1 MDPRWRSRPLPI
13 VAQSGNFCFRTCRVS
28 PWQGEDPAAC
38 EEPQPCQPGFLEMK
52 PRAHIKKCTEG
63 QLEGLL
69 PTSHPESPLPSTT
82 PERDDCKALVVVAE
96 AEPLNTLNT
105 AGPVAQCEEARITSL
120 TTTHHPE
127 TFSQSGIDVLVVVA
141 EAGPSHRLDTNSTE
155 PESEP
160 VPVAQAEED
169 LESSVEVVVES
180 IETAPKNKR
189 RRLQRCLRLW
199 RSTASTFLSCFPC
212 RVKRSNKNREDK

>member
-13 VAQSGNFCFRTCRVS
+13 VAQSGNFCFRTRPVS
-28 PWQGEDPAAC
+28 AWQGEEPATC
-38 EEPQPCQPGFLEMK
+38 EEPQMK
-52 PRAHIKKCTEG
+52 RRAHIKKCTEG

-69 PTSHPESPLPSTT
+69 PTSHPLPSTT
-82 PERDDCKALVVVAE
+82 PERDGCEALVAVAE
-96 AEPLNTLNT
+96 AEPLNRLNT
-105 AGPVAQCEEARITSL
+105 AGPVAQCEEAPIESL

-127 TFSQSGIDVLVVVA
+127 TFSQSGVDVLVLVA
-141 EAGPSHRLDTNSTE
+141 EADLSHRLDTNSTE

-160 VPVAQAEED
+160 VPVAQAEGD

-180 IETAPKNKR
+180 TETAPKTQR

-199 RSTASTFLSCFPC
+199 RSTASTLLSCFPC
-212 RVKRSNKNREDK
+212 RVKRNNKNGEDK